1 MISKN
6 DIGCVVVIFNPDANI
21 VENIKGYEQIV
32 NEVILVDN
40 SEEDNSPLFSDLSFA
55 KYIPLMENTG
65 IANALN
71 VGINALSERF
81 ILTMDQDS
89 KISDALIKAYI
100 DYLNTNDI
108 ADIGALTPQFN
119 TDRNPASVKAG
130 SDEVLLSMQ
139 SGTLFKRAVFEK
151 IGMFDAKLFLDVVD
165 WEYFLRM
172 RTSGYKLIRI
182 NNAILDHRPAS
193 TREFKFGPIAVKYG
207 IAPPVR
213 YYYQSRNL
221 LWTARKYHCKVL
233 YKNLMVKW
241 LKIVLLFDNK
251 NNYLKAFHQG
261 IRDAKANK
269 LGKCKENYG

>member
-6 DIGCVVVIFNPDANI
+6 DIGCVVVLFNPDTTI

-40 SEEDNSPLFSDLSFA
+40 SEEDNSLLFSDLSFV
-55 KYIPLMENTG
+55 KYISLRENTG

-71 VGINALSERF
+71 VGINELSEHL

-100 DYLNTNDI
+100 DYLNTNDR

-119 TDRNPASVKAG
+119 TDRNPASMKAG
-130 SDEVLLSMQ
+130 SEEVLLSMQ
-139 SGTLFKRAVFEK
+139 SGTCFKRVVFEK

-182 NNAILDHRPAS
+182 NDAILDHRPAS
-193 TREFKFGPIAVKYG
+193 TRELKFGPIAVKYG
-207 IAPPVR
+207 IAPPIR

-221 LWTARKYHCKVL
+221 LWTAKKYHCKTL

-261 IRDAKANK
+261 IKDAKANK
-269 LGKCKENYG
+269 LGKCKENYD